1 MISNLKLESDDLK
14 ELIKARLEF
23 DKLIQNNPIGKDAK
37 GNRGEYLS
45 LEGLQEATI
54 AIMEPLGL
62 TIKQTTDC
70 ENGKEYLITTLRHR
84 SGQYERSVGYLFKEE
99 DNMDGELAKLC
110 GAIMTYKQRYQWRSI
125 LGVGR
130 GSEDVENMDTSR
142 QAKQYTPPVKQ
153 TTIAKPL
160 DSKAPLSLQHQKEV
174 LTVLKSSPAAIAE
187 LCVACDVD
195 KLGSIL
201 DSNYER
207 VLAEAKSIAQD
218 MGI

>member
-14 ELIKARLEF
+14 DLIKARLEF
-23 DKLIQNNPIGKDAK
+23 DKAIQNNPIGKDAK
-37 GNRGEYLS
+37 GNRGAYLS

-70 ENGKEYLITTLRHR
+70 ENGKEYLITTLRHK
-84 SGQYERSVGYLFKEE
+84 SGQFERSVGYLFKEE
-99 DNMDGELAKLC
+99 DSMDGELAKLC

-125 LGVGR
+125 LGIGR
-130 GSEDVENMDTSR
+130 GSEDVEDMDTSR
-142 QAKQYTPPVKQ
+142 QPRQYAPPAKPTP
-153 TTIAKPL
+153 KPL
-160 DSKAPLSLQHQKEV
+160 DPNAKLTLQHQKEI
-174 LTVLKSSPAAIAE
+174 LTVLKSNPGAIAE

-195 KLGSIL
+195 KLGDIY
-201 DSNYER
+201 DVTYDK